1 MGGTARIIG
10 RIFDIQRFSVHDGPG
25 IRTTVFFQGCP
36 LRCRWCHN
44 PEALSYGPALFYNDR
59 SCFFCRACEA
69 ACTEAVHSFVGE
81 EHRMHRE
88 RCRLCGACAAA
99 CVTGALEISGR
110 TVTPEEVVEVV
121 LRDRVFYETSG
132 GGVTLSGGEPLA
144 QPAFAGEILARCRA
158 EGLHTAVDTCG
169 EGAREALDA
178 LIPLADLWLFDVK
191 HLDPEAHRAATGR
204 SNERILQNLRYLDSV
219 LCREGGPAP
228 AGARLVLRV
237 PLIPRINDTPENLAA
252 LAALARELPSA
263 REMRLLPYHRFQ
275 EDKYRRLGRE
285 YPGTDLVP
293 PDDATVKAIR
303 ERLAAEAGI
312 IVGIGG

>member
-1 MGGTARIIG
+1 MAG

-44 PEALSYGPALFYNDR
+44 PEAVSAGPALFYSDR
-59 SCFFCRACEA
+59 ACLSCRACEA
-69 ACTEAVHSFVGE
+69 TCTEAVHSFAGE
-81 EHRMHRE
+81 EHRMCRE
-88 RCRLCGACAAA
+88 RCRLCGACAEV
-99 CVTGALEISGR
+99 CVAGALEFSGR
-110 TVTPEEVVEVV
+110 SATPEEVVEVV

-144 QPAFAGEILARCRA
+144 QPAFAREILARCRT

-191 HLDPEAHRAATGR
+191 HLDPGAHRAATGR

-219 LCREGGPAP
+219 LRRDAGPAP
-228 AGARLVLRV
+228 VGARLVLRV
-237 PLIPRINDTPENLAA
+237 PLIPAVNDTPENLEA
-252 LAALARELPSA
+252 LAALIRELPSVH
-263 REMRLLPYHRFQ
+263 EMRLLPYHHLQ

-285 YPGTDLVP
+285 YPGADLGP
-293 PDDATVKAIR
+293 PDDAAVGAIR
-303 ERLAAEAGI
+303 EYLATKAGI
-312 IVGIGG
+312 TVDVGG

>member
-1 MGGTARIIG
+1 MAG

-44 PEALSYGPALFYNDR
+44 PEAVSAGPALFYSDR
-59 SCFFCRACEA
+59 ACLSCRACEA
-69 ACTEAVHSFVGE
+69 TCTEAVHSFAGE
-81 EHRMHRE
+81 EQRMCRE
-88 RCRLCGACAAA
+88 RCRLCGACAEV
-99 CVTGALEISGR
+99 CVAGALEFSGR
-110 TVTPEEVVEVV
+110 SATPEEVVEVV

-144 QPAFAGEILARCRA
+144 QPAFAREILARCRT

-191 HLDPEAHRAATGR
+191 HLDPGAHRAATGR

-219 LCREGGPAP
+219 LRRDAGPRLLAP
-228 AGARLVLRV
+228 GWSGACPHPRGEPHAGKPAS
-237 PLIPRINDTPENLAA
+237 AA
-252 LAALARELPSA
+252 LIRELPRSTRCA
-263 REMRLLPYHRFQ
+263 CCRITIFRIRTAAWVANT
-275 EDKYRRLGRE
+275 RR
-285 YPGTDLVP
+285 
-293 PDDATVKAIR
+293 
-303 ERLAAEAGI
+303 
-312 IVGIGG
+312 